1 MENPFDIY
9 QQQRYTQGP
18 LIAHNLDMQP
28 TKSEVSVLILKK
40 VVGYVPPIGNGKS
53 GKNQENK
60 HFTSSKK

>member
-9 QQQRYTQGP
+9 HSSSGP

-53 GKNQENK
+53 GKNQ